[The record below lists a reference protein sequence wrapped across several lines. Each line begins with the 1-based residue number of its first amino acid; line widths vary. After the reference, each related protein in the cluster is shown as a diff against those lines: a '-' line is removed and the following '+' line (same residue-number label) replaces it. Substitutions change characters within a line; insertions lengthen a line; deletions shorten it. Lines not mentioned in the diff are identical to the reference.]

1 MEIDQSKVSER
12 IDEIMQKLSL
22 NQKQLADL
30 LGITQPAVSK
40 YLSNR
45 IPPAHILFK
54 IAQISGRGME
64 WFLTGESDNLSYKV
78 AEPVNTYNAVLK
90 LEKKISLLPKEIY
103 RRLEQLVDSI
113 LNDLPDKSSYSK

>member
-12 IDEIMQKLSL
+12 IDEIMHKLSL

-54 IAQISGRGME
+54 IAQISGRRME
-64 WFLTGESDNLSYKV
+64 WFLTGESEDLLYKV
-78 AEPVNTYNAVLK
+78 AEPAVTYDAGIK

-103 RRLEQLVDSI
+103 RRIEQLVDSI
-113 LNDLPDKSSYSK
+113 LNDQPDKSSYSK

>member
-45 IPPAHILFK
+45 IPPAYILLK
-54 IAQISGRGME
+54 IAQISGRSME
-64 WFLTGESDNLSYKV
+64 WFLTGESEDLSYKV
-78 AEPVNTYNAVLK
+78 AEPVNTYNTVLK